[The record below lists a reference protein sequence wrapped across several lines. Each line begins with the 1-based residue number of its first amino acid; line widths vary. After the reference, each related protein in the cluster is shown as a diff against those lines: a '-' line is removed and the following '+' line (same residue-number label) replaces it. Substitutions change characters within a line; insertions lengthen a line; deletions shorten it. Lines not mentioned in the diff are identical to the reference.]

1 MPLHPASRPH
11 TPPPSHAAP
20 RSGVVLY
27 AGAVLVLAMGGW
39 AAMACAQG
47 PGAAATASSPTA
59 TKAPSKPLWRDL
71 GAKQQQALL
80 PLAAHWDSLNEAHK
94 RKWLAFSRN
103 FAQLSPADKTTLHS
117 RMTEWASLS
126 PQQRAQARFNFAE
139 VKQVPADERK
149 AKWEAY
155 QALTPEARRQL
166 AERAAPRPPGAA
178 ATIRPV
184 PAQKLAPV
192 LSGGTK
198 GQHTARIELTPPPP
212 PAPPMIAAPSVAV
225 ETPVS
230 APAPVL
236 APAPAPAPVPPARMT
251 EQPSSAP

>member
-1 MPLHPASRPH
+1 M
-11 TPPPSHAAP
+11 
-20 RSGVVLY
+20 
-27 AGAVLVLAMGGW
+27 LAMGGW

-47 PGAAATASSPTA
+47 PSAAVTASSPSA

-103 FAQLSPADKTTLHS
+103 YAQLSPADKTTLHS
-117 RMTEWASLS
+117 RMTEWAILS

-166 AERAAPRPPGAA
+166 AERAAPHPPGAT

-192 LSGGTK
+192 PSGGVK

-212 PAPPMIAAPSVAV
+212 PAPPMIAAPPVAV
-225 ETPVS
+225 ETPAP
-230 APAPVL
+230 APAPVS